1 MGNETIFREKAVER
15 MSSPDQLNDYVK
27 LSDPGMW
34 FLLAAIVVVLAGACI
49 FGAVGHIDS
58 TVPGVGICVDGKM
71 TAWVK
76 MEYGDSL
83 HEDLKVKIGGTVY
96 DAGLAAPKPV
106 EIPADADTYALYL
119 GGLEP
124 GQWVYEVTVN
134 GELDDGAY
142 DAQVITEQ
150 IIPLAFLFGATE

>member
-76 MEYGDSL
+76 REYGDSL
-83 HEDLKVKIGGTVY
+83 QQELKVKVGGNVY
-96 DAGLAAPKPV
+96 DARMTAAKPV
-106 EIPADADTYALYL
+106 EIPADADSYALYL
-119 GGLEP
+119 GGMEP
-124 GQWVYEVTVN
+124 GQWVYEVTVD
-134 GELDDGAY
+134 GVFDDGAY

-150 IIPLAFLFGATE
+150 ISPLAFLFGANE